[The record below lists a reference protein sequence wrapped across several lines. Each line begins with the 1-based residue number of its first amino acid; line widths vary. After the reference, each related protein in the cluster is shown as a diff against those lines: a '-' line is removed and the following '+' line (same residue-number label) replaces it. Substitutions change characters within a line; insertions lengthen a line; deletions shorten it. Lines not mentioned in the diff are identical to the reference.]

1 MNKNWQKFDNL
12 MIDNKDILN
21 SINVKQ
27 IANGDFA
34 VWLRELKQVLCDNLD
49 R

>member
-27 IANGDFA
+27 
-34 VWLRELKQVLCDNLD
+34 KQKKNKM
-49 R
+49 

>member
-1 MNKNWQKFDNL
+1 MNKNWQKFNNL

-27 IANGDFA
+27 
-34 VWLRELKQVLCDNLD
+34 KQKKNKM
-49 R
+49 

>member
-1 MNKNWQKFDNL
+1 MNQNWQKFNNL

-27 IANGDFA
+27 
-34 VWLRELKQVLCDNLD
+34 KQKKNKM
-49 R
+49 